1 MLILY
6 NVSHHN
12 KLHTGGTSMTQV
24 NFTLTQEEVLQILSG
39 NRDEAFK
46 MLVKKLLDQIML
58 IESAEQLGAE
68 RHERTDG
75 RQDYRNGTRAR
86 ILTTRIGTIEL
97 QVPRHRNEPFHTM
110 IFDNY
115 QRSEAA
121 LIAAMVKMVINGV
134 STRKVSRVVEEL
146 CGKSFSK
153 SSVSQLCKKLDAE
166 IDAFRNRPLDNLDVP
181 FLMVDATYFKARED
195 HRIVSKAFML
205 ALAIRP
211 DGVREIVGFDVADA
225 EDNASWQSFFK
236 SLKSRGLNGVSLV
249 ISDGHRSILNA
260 IARTYPEAAWQRCQ
274 VHFMRNILAETPAR
288 FQPGLSTELRNMF
301 TAKTMEEARV
311 IRDGI
316 IDDYGP
322 VAAKAMAILDKG
334 FEDAMTVM
342 LLPEWLR
349 TKLRT
354 TNMIERL
361 NRELKRRS
369 DVVQVFPDPDSVL
382 RLMGAVAMEHN
393 DRLSVKQR
401 VFSQRTYDRIR
412 IDILPK
418 LKDTAMSQQ
427 AILDAA

>member
-68 RHERTDG
+68 RHERTDE

-86 ILTTRIGTIEL
+86 ILTTRIGTI
-97 QVPRHRNEPFHTM
+97 
-110 IFDNY
+110 D
-115 QRSEAA
+115 
-121 LIAAMVKMVINGV
+121 INGV

-236 SLKSRGLNGVSLV
+236 SLKSRGLNDVSLV

-349 TKLRT
+349 IKLRT

-393 DRLSVKQR
+393 DQLSVKQR